1 MIREDLSEEGTFE
14 QAMHRWGRGRAFLAE
29 GRQFQSPEEG
39 TSWHIEEAETHEA
52 EMSKG
57 KSGRDEIGE
66 EGRGQT
72 AKGFVF
78 SPKGE
83 GGPLVGLQYR
93 LWHKVVY
100 IAALQQVHCWMAQL
114 EPSRCCHMEQ
124 VRESNTLD

>member
-57 KSGRDEIGE
+57 ESGRDEIERKAGARQPRALFFPLRVKGGPWCVCST
-66 EGRGQT
+66 GRGIRLST
-72 AKGFVF
+72 LLLCSK
-78 SPKGE
+78 ST
-83 GGPLVGLQYR
+83 VG
-93 LWHKVVY
+93 WHNWSHPGAVT
-100 IAALQQVHCWMAQL
+100 WN
-114 EPSRCCHMEQ
+114 R
-124 VRESNTLD
+124 